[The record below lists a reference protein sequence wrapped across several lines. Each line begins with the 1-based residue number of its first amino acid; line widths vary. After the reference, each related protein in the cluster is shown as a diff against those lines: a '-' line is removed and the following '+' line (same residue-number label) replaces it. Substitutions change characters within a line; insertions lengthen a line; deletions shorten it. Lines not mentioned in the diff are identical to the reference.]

1 MALSVRL
8 PEDFGVDIDHY
19 LVEKHGS
26 NVRLEGSPNA
36 FKSLP
41 MLIEHYC
48 HHGYENNNKA
58 STYPSMMV

>member
-19 LVEKHGS
+19 LIEKHGS
-26 NVRLEGSPNA
+26 NVRLEGSPHA

-41 MLIEHYC
+41 VLIEHYC
-48 HHGYENNNKA
+48 HHG
-58 STYPSMMV
+58 